1 MELLFYQTEQG
12 RQPVREYIDDLDRD
26 DKAQIIADFELI
38 RKYGLMDAP
47 VSTRK
52 LQGGQFKGKLWELK
66 TGKGNQHRIFYCVIV
81 GTQLIMLHACKKQK
95 EGGQKKDLDTALGRL
110 ENYLKRMY

>member
-1 MELLFYQTEQG
+1 MLLEILFYKTEQG
-12 RQPVREYIDDLDRD
+12 RQPVIEYIDALDQN

-38 RKYGLMDAP
+38 KKHGLKDAP

-81 GTQLIMLHACKKQK
+81 GTQLVMLHACKKQK
-95 EGGQKKDLDTALGRL
+95 EGGQKKDLDTALTRL
-110 ENYLKRMY
+110 KKIIY